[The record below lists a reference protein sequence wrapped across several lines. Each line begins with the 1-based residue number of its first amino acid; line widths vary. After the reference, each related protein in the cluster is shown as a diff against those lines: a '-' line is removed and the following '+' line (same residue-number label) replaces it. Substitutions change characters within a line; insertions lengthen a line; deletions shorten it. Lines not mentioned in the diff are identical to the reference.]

1 MSVLTKMNLC
11 KKELIMNHIKLVY
24 KISNKVYYTSYPRQR
39 GILTHG
45 DIVSV
50 GMHGLVRAVQKFEP
64 TRGYKFTTYAYPWIY
79 WSCKNCLSRTTTYEE
94 LQFYDIPSY
103 YDTQPDILYGL
114 DDVSQYILESYYGKY
129 LTLKD
134 LSKELGVSVNTV
146 IAWRDKALLTIN

>member
-1 MSVLTKMNLC
+1 MSVLTKMNLY

-64 TRGYKFTTYAYPWIY
+64 IRGYKFTTYAYPWIY
-79 WSCKNCLSRTTTYEE
+79 WSCKNCLSRTTTYDE

-103 YDTQPDILYGL
+103 YDTEPDILYGL

>member
-1 MSVLTKMNLC
+1 MSVLTKMNLY

-50 GMHGLVRAVQKFEP
+50 GMHGLVRVVQKFEP

-103 YDTQPDILYGL
+103 YDTEPDILYGL

>member
-1 MSVLTKMNLC
+1 MSILTKMNLY

-24 KISNKVYYTSYPRQR
+24 KVSNKVYYTSYPRQR

-79 WSCKNCLSRTTTYEE
+79 WSCKNCLSRTTTYDE
-94 LQFYDIPSY
+94 LQLYDIPSY
-103 YDTQPDILYGL
+103 YDTEPDILYGL

-134 LSKELGVSVNTV
+134 LSKELGVSVNTI

>member
-1 MSVLTKMNLC
+1 MSVFTKMNLY

-79 WSCKNCLSRTTTYEE
+79 WSCKNCLSRTTTYDE

-103 YDTQPDILYGL
+103 YDTEPDILYGL

>member
-1 MSVLTKMNLC
+1 MSVLTKMNLY

-50 GMHGLVRAVQKFEP
+50 GMHGLVRVVQKFEP

-79 WSCKNCLSRTTTYEE
+79 WSCKNCLSRTTTYDE

-103 YDTQPDILYGL
+103 YDTEPDILYGL

>member
-1 MSVLTKMNLC
+1 MSILTKMNLY

-103 YDTQPDILYGL
+103 YDTEPDILYGL

>member
-1 MSVLTKMNLC
+1 MSVLTKMNLY

-24 KISNKVYYTSYPRQR
+24 KVSNKVYYTSYPRQR

-79 WSCKNCLSRTTTYEE
+79 WSCKNCLSRTTTYDE

-103 YDTQPDILYGL
+103 YDTEPDILYGL

>member
-1 MSVLTKMNLC
+1 MSVLTKMNLY

-79 WSCKNCLSRTTTYEE
+79 WSCKNCLSRTTIYDE

-103 YDTQPDILYGL
+103 YDTEPDILYGL

>member
-1 MSVLTKMNLC
+1 MSVLTKMNLY

-103 YDTQPDILYGL
+103 YDTEPDILYGL

>member
-1 MSVLTKMNLC
+1 MSVLTKMNLY

-79 WSCKNCLSRTTTYEE
+79 WSCKNCLSRTTTYDE

-103 YDTQPDILYGL
+103 YDTEPDILYGL

>member
-1 MSVLTKMNLC
+1 
-11 KKELIMNHIKLVY
+11 
-24 KISNKVYYTSYPRQR
+24 
-39 GILTHG
+39 
-45 DIVSV
+45 VSV

-79 WSCKNCLSRTTTYEE
+79 WSCKNCLSRTTTYDE

-103 YDTQPDILYGL
+103 YDTEPDILYGL

>member
-1 MSVLTKMNLC
+1 MSVLTKMNLY

>member
-1 MSVLTKMNLC
+1 MSILTKMNLY

-24 KISNKVYYTSYPRQR
+24 KVSNKVYYTSYPRQR

-79 WSCKNCLSRTTTYEE
+79 WSCKNCLSRTTTYDE

-103 YDTQPDILYGL
+103 YDTEPDILYGL

>member
-1 MSVLTKMNLC
+1 MSVLTKMNLY

-24 KISNKVYYTSYPRQR
+24 KVSNKVYYTSYPRQR

-64 TRGYKFTTYAYPWIY
+64 ARGYKFTTYAYPWIY
-79 WSCKNCLSRTTTYEE
+79 WSCKNCLSRTTTYDE

-103 YDTQPDILYGL
+103 YDTEPDILYGL

-146 IAWRDKALLTIN
+146 IAWRDKALFTIN

>member
-1 MSVLTKMNLC
+1 MSVLTKMNLY

-24 KISNKVYYTSYPRQR
+24 KVSNKVYYTSYPRQR

-64 TRGYKFTTYAYPWIY
+64 IRGYKFTTYAYPWIY
-79 WSCKNCLSRTTTYEE
+79 WSCKNCLSRTTTYDE

-103 YDTQPDILYGL
+103 YDTEPDILYGL